1 LAQKTVNGVPYH
13 HLFFDLDHTLWDF
26 ARNSREAL
34 LEIYQEWGLAEQLGV
49 DAERFLVVYQEENDQ
64 LWSEYRA
71 GRMDKATLRVERFAR
86 SLSRLGAPDGG
97 LARQFDEAYL
107 TRAPL
112 KTALIPGTIT
122 LLNHLQGRY
131 RLHILTNGFEETQHR
146 KLKETGLA
154 SYFEEVVTSDQ
165 VKAHKPAARLFV
177 TALRRAGAT
186 RRESLMIGDSW
197 EADVLGARGA
207 GMAQAYFNP
216 AGAPISDRFR
226 PTYELRQLV
235 DLAQHL

>member
-1 LAQKTVNGVPYH
+1 VPYR

-34 LEIYQEWGLAEQLGV
+34 LEIYQEWRLTEYLGV
-49 DAERFLVVYQEENDQ
+49 SAERFLVIYQEENDQ
-64 LWSEYRA
+64 LWSQYRA

-86 SLSRLGAPDGG
+86 SLNRLGASDGS

-107 TRAPL
+107 ARAPL
-112 KTALIPGTIT
+112 KTSLIPGTIS

-131 RLHILTNGFEETQHR
+131 RLHILTNGFEETQHQ
-146 KLKETGLA
+146 KLKQTGLA
-154 SYFEEVVTSDQ
+154 SYFEEVITSDQ
-165 VKAHKPAARLFV
+165 VKTHKPAARLFV

-207 GMAQAYFNP
+207 GIAQAYFNP
-216 AGAPISDRFR
+216 TETPISGRFR
-226 PTYELRQLV
+226 PTYELRKLV
-235 DLAQHL
+235 ELTQHL